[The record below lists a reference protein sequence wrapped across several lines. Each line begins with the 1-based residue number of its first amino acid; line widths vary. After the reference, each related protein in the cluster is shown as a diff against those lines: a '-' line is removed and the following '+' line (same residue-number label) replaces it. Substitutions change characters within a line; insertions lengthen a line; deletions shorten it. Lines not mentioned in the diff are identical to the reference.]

1 MNKEKIKENGSIT
14 KGMYIKYSK
23 WLPVVYT
30 PFQDIDAFCSIYCK
44 WKDWIPLILDT
55 MMKTFE
61 EQFLEDYIK
70 EKWHNISERERIEIT
85 VRAGR
90 QAQAY
95 RKTFWDAAEKVNKS
109 GTFPFV
115 IRVRAM
121 GKEE

>member
-1 MNKEKIKENGSIT
+1 MNKEKIKEKWSIT
-14 KGMYIKYSK
+14 KGMYVKYSK
-23 WLPVVYT
+23 GLPVVYT
-30 PFQDIDAFCSIYCK
+30 PFQDIDSFCSIYCK

-61 EQFLEDYIK
+61 EQLLDAYMK
-70 EKWHNISERERIEIT
+70 EKWNTMSDRERIEIT

-90 QAQAY
+90 KAQEY
-95 RKTFWDAAEKVNKS
+95 RAAFWDAAKKVNES

-115 IRVRAM
+115 IRVRDM